1 MAGGDGCWMRP
12 VWGRDRGLQAL
23 RRLAAPRWRRQVDR
37 AGEVELDLEQPPARP
52 RELVEETLARLDLH
66 RPGVGHRCLGAF
78 ALEQRDR
85 FGVDREFLAHR
96 AAGRVGVAAVHGQHD
111 LAAARVGMARSEAR
125 RYGKV
130 WFRT

>member
-12 VWGRDRGLQAL
+12 VWGRGRGLQAL

-37 AGEVELDLEQPPARP
+37 TREVELDLEQPPARA

-85 FGVDREFLAHR
+85 FGVDREFLVHR
-96 AAGRVGVAAVHGQHD
+96 AAGRVGVAAVHGQ
-111 LAAARVGMARSEAR
+111 RSEENTSELPSLMRISYA
-125 RYGKV
+125 V
-130 WFRT
+130 

>member
-66 RPGVGHRCLGAF
+66 PPGVGHGWLG
-78 ALEQRDR
+78 
-85 FGVDREFLAHR
+85 
-96 AAGRVGVAAVHGQHD
+96 
-111 LAAARVGMARSEAR
+111 RSEEHTSELPSLMRPSSAVFCLT
-125 RYGKV
+125 KK
-130 WFRT
+130 